1 MLALQVAAFPKLY
14 SFHIRGV
21 EHCRAGH
28 CPKPFTAMDLPD
40 ETQWDETTCNLA
52 LCQHPQCWAS
62 FRRIERG
69 HPRILGSPCQT
80 PVGPEDKLPMLTV
93 VNISDSCF
101 RAKRLARRP
110 LLASAVSKAH
120 ALLSRESKFDSK
132 FQDRPQKGLPDDLSS
147 LTERAPKLS
156 VLNLNE
162 IEIPSS
168 KDVRNMVV
176 VWIPEEQEKPVSQ
189 HEKKKRKKS
198 TVKNK
203 LSLGLPGKQ
212 HTRAQLRAPAITVPP
227 ASPVHLY
234 EQFSSESMPVWAPV
248 DMLPLDLV
256 ADLFPGGGRDMPCP
270 ELKIQLA
277 MVKKTLPLEK
287 DRPDSALSSKMFLTT
302 HRLTLQRPSLRYP
315 EHWKKL
321 QYSLKIEGLRKQQWW
336 QQQQRKGAKKK
347 AKGDAKRWDMSR
359 QHSVNI
365 VCDSVCESDGM
376 LQEEGP
382 ELSELEPAYENNS
395 TAAEAVLEAR
405 RETSKRL
412 AGSVTGV
419 SWNPELKLLRIIQ
432 ATDDEEQENQA
443 SGAQSEESLEAW
455 AADETEEA
463 LSRAEWLAARGSRPS
478 L

>member
-1 MLALQVAAFPKLY
+1 
-14 SFHIRGV
+14 
-21 EHCRAGH
+21 
-28 CPKPFTAMDLPD
+28 MDLPD

-69 HPRILGSPCQT
+69 HPRILGSPCHT
-80 PVGPEDKLPMLTV
+80 PVDPEDKLPMLTV
-93 VNISDSCF
+93 VNISGSCF
-101 RAKRLARRP
+101 PAKRLARRP
-110 LLASAVSKAH
+110 LSASAVTKAR

-147 LTERAPKLS
+147 LTERPPKLS

-162 IEIPSS
+162 TEIPSS
-168 KDVRNMVV
+168 KDIRNMVV

-203 LSLGLPGKQ
+203 LSLGLPGRQ
-212 HTRAQLRAPAITVPP
+212 HTRARLRAPAITVPP
-227 ASPVHLY
+227 ASPVHLF
-234 EQFSSESMPVWAPV
+234 EQFSSESMPVWAHV
-248 DMLPLDLV
+248 DMLPPDLL
-256 ADLFPGGGRDMPCP
+256 ADLFPDGGRDMPCP

-287 DRPDSALSSKMFLTT
+287 DRPDSALSSKMFLTA
-302 HRLTLQRPSLRYP
+302 HRLTLQRPALRHP

-347 AKGDAKRWDMSR
+347 AKGGAERQNVSR
-359 QHSVNI
+359 QRSVNI
-365 VCDSVCESDGM
+365 VCDSLCESDGM

-382 ELSELEPAYENNS
+382 ELSETEPADENNS
-395 TAAEAVLEAR
+395 TAAEAVLEVEAAR

-412 AGSVTGV
+412 AGSVAGV

-432 ATDDEEQENQA
+432 ATDDEEEQENQA

-455 AADETEEA
+455 AADEAEEA